1 MVHDDDDVG
10 HAECF
15 FLIVGNKDEGNAQLF
30 FNLDELELHTAAQLP
45 VQGTERFIKKQYP
58 RLIDDGPSNG
68 YALLLAAGE
77 VDDVGVFIAVEV
89 NEFQGIADLIADV
102 VAGLAVNL
110 GPESD
115 VLGDIHVR
123 KKGII
128 LEHRIDLTPI
138 GWQLGNILPI
148 KDDSPFIGC
157 FKTGK
162 EPQSRRLATAARS

>member
-10 HAECF
+10 HAEGL
-15 FLIVGNKDEGNAQLF
+15 FLIVGNEDEGNAQLF
-30 FNLDELELHTAAQLP
+30 FDLNEFQLHTAAQLA
-45 VQGTERFIKKQYP
+45 VQGAERFVEKQDP
-58 RLIDDGPSNG
+58 RFIDDGSGNG
-68 YALLLAAGE
+68 HALLLTAGE

-89 NEFQGIADLIADV
+89 DQFQGIANLIADV

-110 GPESD
+110 GPE
-115 VLGDIHVR
+115 GDILGHVHMR

-138 GWQLGNILPI
+138 GRQLGNILPI
-148 KDDSPFIGC
+148 KEDSSLIRC

-162 EPQSRRLATAARS
+162 EPQGRRLAAAAGS